1 MKEILIFVYSFI
13 GLEKIVQMLIDKG
26 ANVNAVDVKN
36 NSALFYAAK
45 NGNILNQFFQNT
57 MYNAYKFLVARYFV
71 DKFKLTSKFTN
82 NYIEM

>member
-45 NGNILNQFFQNT
+45 NGNILNQF
-57 MYNAYKFLVARYFV
+57 V
-71 DKFKLTSKFTN
+71 
-82 NYIEM
+82 